1 MNEYKFYTMKSTLK
15 SKLSIFSF
23 YYSYTGAKLLVLVL
37 LSAVSGLL
45 EGIGIS
51 MLFPILTSFTN
62 NSSVSNSNI
71 GSEIFHKIT
80 RIVHQQPTQQNL
92 IIIFI
97 TLFFLKAIVK
107 YFVGL
112 YRTKLSVDLLK
123 SIRFD
128 FILGFL
134 NLDFLYYTSLDS
146 GKIANTFTL
155 ELEKT
160 LSGFM
165 YLCSYLVSLFTGL
178 AFLSMVFFIDV
189 NFTLI
194 ILTAGVF
201 YYLGFA
207 GINRAISNYSKKIT
221 LENSSFN
228 SLLIQLVQSFK
239 YLKSTNSFG
248 SLKKM
253 LENNVNTIR
262 KTKFDMDIRS
272 SFVVA
277 IQEPVVL
284 IITLGVVYIN
294 VIWFNISISSIVI
307 ILLLFYRAINYLLS
321 SQSLWNNFTSQI
333 GSTDSVMRL
342 KKNFL
347 LYKEKE
353 KGKVEVVFNKSIHLK
368 GVNFSFTD
376 KVVLK
381 NINFEINKNQTVAF
395 IGKSGSG
402 KSTLINLIT
411 GILNPND
418 GEIIIDNTSINN
430 IDIGKWRNKIG
441 YITQENIIFNDT
453 IENNITL
460 WDELIHLNRESYNDA
475 IQKSQLTEL
484 IRENPADKIIGD
496 RGGMLS
502 GGQRQRIS
510 IARELYKKPELLILD
525 EATSALDSETE
536 KYIQKSID
544 ELKGKLTILIVAHR
558 LSTIKH
564 ADKIVVMDN
573 GEIIESGSFNE
584 LTSNPQSNLNKFIK
598 LQQL

>member
-1 MNEYKFYTMKSTLK
+1 MKFTFK
-15 SKLSIFSF
+15 SKLTIFSF
-23 YYSYTGAKLLVLVL
+23 YYSYTGSKLLVLVF

-51 MLFPILTSFTN
+51 MLFPILTSFSN
-62 NSSVSNSNI
+62 NSSINNSNI
-71 GSEIFHKIT
+71 GAEIFNKIIST
-80 RIVHQQPTQQNL
+80 THQQPTQQNL
-92 IIIFI
+92 IIIFVTSFI
-97 TLFFLKAIVK
+97 LKAIVK

-123 SIRFD
+123 SIRLD
-128 FILGFL
+128 FISGFL

-189 NFTLI
+189 KFTLI
-194 ILTAGVF
+194 ILTAGVL
-201 YYLGFA
+201 YYLSFA

-221 LENSSFN
+221 AENSSFN

-248 SLKKM
+248 SMKKM

-262 KTKFDMDIRS
+262 NTKFDMDIRS
-272 SFVVA
+272 SFVIA
-277 IQEPVVL
+277 IQEPAVL
-284 IITLGVVYIN
+284 TIILGVVYIN
-294 VIWFNISISSIVI
+294 VAWFNISISSIVI

-342 KKNFL
+342 KKNL
-347 LYKEKE
+347 LSYKEKE
-353 KGKVEVVFNKSIHLK
+353 KGIIEVVFNKSIHLK
-368 GVNFSFTD
+368 EINFSYTD

-381 NINFEINKNQTVAF
+381 NINLEINKNQTVAF

-411 GILNPND
+411 GILNPNY
-418 GEIIIDNTSINN
+418 GEIIIDDTSIGN
-430 IDIGKWRNKIG
+430 IDIAKWRKKIG

-453 IENNITL
+453 IENNVTL
-460 WDELIHLNRESYNDA
+460 WDELIDLKRDSYNDA
-475 IQKSQLTEL
+475 IQKSHLTKH
-484 IRENPADKIIGD
+484 IQENSDDKVIGD

-510 IARELYKKPELLILD
+510 IARELYKRPDLLILD

-573 GEIIESGSFNE
+573 GEIIESGSFNK
-584 LTSNPQSNLNKFIK
+584 LSVNPESSLNKFIK
-598 LQQL
+598 FQKL

>member
-1 MNEYKFYTMKSTLK
+1 
-15 SKLSIFSF
+15 
-23 YYSYTGAKLLVLVL
+23 
-37 LSAVSGLL
+37 
-45 EGIGIS
+45 
-51 MLFPILTSFTN
+51 
-62 NSSVSNSNI
+62 
-71 GSEIFHKIT
+71 
-80 RIVHQQPTQQNL
+80 
-92 IIIFI
+92 
-97 TLFFLKAIVK
+97 
-107 YFVGL
+107 
-112 YRTKLSVDLLK
+112 
-123 SIRFD
+123 
-128 FILGFL
+128 
-134 NLDFLYYTSLDS
+134 
-146 GKIANTFTL
+146 
-155 ELEKT
+155 
-160 LSGFM
+160 
-165 YLCSYLVSLFTGL
+165 
-178 AFLSMVFFIDV
+178 
-189 NFTLI
+189 
-194 ILTAGVF
+194 
-201 YYLGFA
+201 
-207 GINRAISNYSKKIT
+207 
-221 LENSSFN
+221 
-228 SLLIQLVQSFK
+228 VQSFK